1 MVPVDPVVTYWCVHC
16 GLSRKP
22 QAGPTQLDPRFT
34 LGMCGGV
41 LRQLVDDQEK
51 AQELAHT
58 TGKFKRKVSRIPKPR
73 RVRL

>member
-1 MVPVDPVVTYWCVHC
+1 MVPMDAVVTFYCVHC
-16 GLSRKP
+16 AKRRMP
-22 QAGPTQLDPRFT
+22 QNGPTQLDPRFT
-34 LGMCGGV
+34 LGMCDGV

-58 TGKFKRKVSRIPKPR
+58 TGKFKRKTPSIPRPR